1 MAFSGGG
8 SNILKPHTHDSTIL
22 QDGGNLNFDNITQSD
37 MAAGSVTYSNGSHLQ
52 ELVKP
57 VTPAN
62 QMLIFATAATTPS
75 WATDPFIAAGKL
87 EYLGVHTSVAEEE
100 TFTFTFPSPIDWD
113 DFAAIQVYYS
123 YDMDGP
129 ATVFNTELILDGST
143 GTYHSFGQTQSGTT
157 ITGFQTLGA
166 TSWIIAD
173 TNINSGNSNNIYG
186 MFTILSNDIAGTYY
200 PAITSNAWGSSYANR
215 TFNGVKHTNL
225 GTIAT
230 VTFTSSAGAG
240 SGWENGKFLFYGVR
254 R

>member
-1 MAFSGGG
+1 
-8 SNILKPHTHDSTIL
+8 
-22 QDGGNLNFDNITQSD
+22 
-37 MAAGSVTYSNGSHLQ
+37 
-52 ELVKP
+52 
-57 VTPAN
+57 
-62 QMLIFATAATTPS
+62 
-75 WATDPFIAAGKL
+75 
-87 EYLGVHTSVAEEE
+87 
-100 TFTFTFPSPIDWD
+100 
-113 DFAAIQVYYS
+113 
-123 YDMDGP
+123 MDGP